1 MTKQDERNET
11 DDHVVR
17 IHFTDGTSELAG
29 AHVGKAP
36 AKVDAGFARDVNRG
50 WDLGVG
56 ETMDDGR
63 VIARFTA
70 EHESAAVRAAA

>member
-1 MTKQDERNET
+1 MNEWERE
-11 DDHVVR
+11 DHVVR

-36 AKVDAGFARDVNRG
+36 AKVDERFARDVNAG

-56 ETMDDGR
+56 EVLEDGR
-63 VIARFTA
+63 VIARFSA
-70 EHESAAVRAAA
+70 EHESQAVRAAA